1 MFINMKETSNNTTIV
16 APATTNS
23 PAAISIVRFSGT
35 DSLEIA
41 QSIWQSASSSDIK
54 PRELTLGWL
63 VENNTKL
70 DQSLLVYMPA
80 PNSYTGEDVVE
91 IHLHGSPVITQK
103 TIDLALLAGAILAL
117 PGEFTKRAYLN
128 GKLDLT
134 QAEAV
139 GELIASGNEQMM
151 RLASKQLAGGLTK
164 EIKSIKHSLLDL
176 SAHTAA
182 SLDFS
187 EEDILAISNQQD
199 IISIK
204 KVISQTKKILENSS
218 SLAAVRNGYSVALVG
233 LPNAGKS
240 TLLNAL
246 VGYDRSIVT
255 KTAGT
260 TRDTITENV
269 TIGDSMV
276 SLTDTAGLRT
286 SRDEVEKIGI
296 ARTKQEISSSD
307 LTLILIEPGKS
318 QETLSYMQKN
328 KLTSEVAPQK
338 MVIVFT
344 KSDESKFKDKLP
356 TEFSNISSVTISA
369 LKKTG
374 LTKLKSLI
382 HQSAVKNG
390 NYESL
395 SILTTRQLGVIGK
408 LYKQLEIILKQLKDN
423 TPADIVLVEY
433 QKAIGICNQLTGEE
447 ATQEIIDH
455 VFTNFCI
462 GK

>member
-1 MFINMKETSNNTTIV
+1 MKKTSNNTTIV

-139 GELIASGNEQMM
+139 GELIASGNEQIM

-296 ARTKQEISSSD
+296 ARTKQEISRSD

>member
-1 MFINMKETSNNTTIV
+1 MKKTISKKTIV
-16 APATTNS
+16 APATATGN
-23 PAAISIVRFSGT
+23 AAISIVRFSG
-35 DSLEIA
+35 DRSLNIA
-41 QSIWQSASSSDIK
+41 QSIWRGVVNKKIK

-63 VENNTKL
+63 IDNKSKI
-70 DQSLLVYMPA
+70 DQALLVYMPA

-91 IHLHGSPVITQK
+91 IHLHGSPAITQK
-103 TIDLALLAGAILAL
+103 TIDLSLLAGATLAL

-164 EIKSIKHSLLDL
+164 EIANIKRSLLDL
-176 SAHTAA
+176 SAHSAA

-187 EEDILAISNQQD
+187 EEDILSSSNQQD
-199 IISIK
+199 MASIK
-204 KVISQTKKILENSS
+204 KILNQTKKILEHSG
-218 SLAAVRNGYSVALVG
+218 SLSVVRDGFSVALVG

-260 TRDTITENV
+260 TRDTITENI
-269 TIGDSMV
+269 TIADSMV
-276 SLTDTAGLRT
+276 TLTDTAGLRD
-286 SRDEVEKIGI
+286 SNDDVEKIGI
-296 ARTKQEISSSD
+296 VRTKEEIKSSD
-307 LTLILIEPGKS
+307 LILILIEPSKS
-318 QETLSYMQKN
+318 QETLSYIQKN
-328 KLTSEVAPQK
+328 DLINTISPQK

-356 TEFSNISSVTISA
+356 KEFSNISSVTISA

-374 LTKLKSLI
+374 LTKLKNLI
-382 HQSAVKNG
+382 HQSAIKNG

-395 SILTTRQLGVIGK
+395 SILTTRQIGVINK
-408 LYKQLEIILKQLKDN
+408 LLKQLEIILNQLKKN
-423 TPADIVLVEY
+423 IPSDIVLVEY
-433 QKAIGICNQLTGEE
+433 QKAISICNQLTGEE